1 MKPCLWVLSGQ
12 SGISR
17 VSEALQ
23 AHIWPLDPR
32 SSKPRTQAAR
42 VSEDSDDEDE
52 DTDGP
57 ISQHR
62 SRRDSTTSSTSD
74 GFDDNFAPFVSAA
87 ARDTV
92 LSAAPTSPSLDD
104 TSLPTFP
111 SSSDYPPMDDNT
123 GEEDP
128 ASHLADMFASFAG
141 LREKAMNMQ
150 DRNQKMDFAEE
161 IALKF
166 AKQLDLLM
174 GDELEAIPDV
184 QLPDINSQR
193 AAEAKYEEDSVDGSQ
208 STNAASSTEASRSTQ
223 TIRSE

>member
-1 MKPCLWVLSGQ
+1 M
-12 SGISR
+12 
-17 VSEALQ
+17 
-23 AHIWPLDPR
+23 DPR
-32 SSKPRTQAAR
+32 LSKPRMQAAR
-42 VSEDSDDEDE
+42 ISVDSDEEEQDAEAS
-52 DTDGP
+52 T
-57 ISQHR
+57 SQRR
-62 SRRDSTTSSTSD
+62 SRRNSNASSTSE

-111 SSSDYPPMDDNT
+111 SSSDYPPMDDGS

-141 LREKAMNMQ
+141 LREKAMSMQ

-174 GDELEAIPDV
+174 GDELEEIPDV
-184 QLPDINSQR
+184 QLPDIDSQR
-193 AAEAKYEEDSVDGSQ
+193 TAEGEVSEALVDGKSAPH
-208 STNAASSTEASRSTQ
+208 STHDATSGQPPRSTKDAK
-223 TIRSE
+223 